1 MKDHHPILVGLVL
14 LCMLSLGFSPAS
26 AIPPLPSSFYGTVQ
40 VNGANVP
47 AGLPITAWI
56 DGTQYAITYPSI
68 YSGYTVYSLN
78 VPGDDPSTPGIEGG
92 KQNDVIT
99 FKVGGIPA
107 NLTGVWQAGT
117 NTQINLSITAY
128 LVFLPCVQH

>member
-1 MKDHHPILVGLVL
+1 MKDRHPILVGLVL
-14 LCMLSLGFSPAS
+14 VFMLLSGFSLVS

-40 VNGANVP
+40 VNDANVP

-56 DGTQYAITYPSI
+56 GGTQYALTYPTL

-78 VPGDDPSTPGIEGG
+78 VPGDDLSTPEIEGG
-92 KQNDVIT
+92 KENDVVT

-107 NLTGVWQAGT
+107 GLTGVWHSGM
-117 NTQINLSITAY
+117 NGQINLSITAY